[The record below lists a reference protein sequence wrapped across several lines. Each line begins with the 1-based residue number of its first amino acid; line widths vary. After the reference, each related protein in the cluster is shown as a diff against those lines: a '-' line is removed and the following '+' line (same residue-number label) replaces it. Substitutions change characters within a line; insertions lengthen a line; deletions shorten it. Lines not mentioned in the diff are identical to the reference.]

1 MRYAPMFMAYQRY
14 VLNYEPAKLQLKEL
28 AGKVNGVSLLIHNFC
43 TTAKVISLDTFL
55 ILPIQRLTRYEML
68 LGNILKQT
76 SQRHDD
82 FENLLHSLS
91 TLKEINDDINKKKE
105 EADNAKR
112 LEEIESNL
120 IEDHYAIPKNLW
132 EVRNRVYI
140 REGSLFDN
148 SGTWS
153 KRRTAYY
160 YFMFSDIMIKTR
172 TVNRKKGKDIKYA
185 YLDIIPFSKVVIGS
199 DESQNELM
207 DVTFSLVEKKPR
219 STKKPRIQSFACI
232 SENEKKSWIRDIEEA
247 INLNQLMAQ
256 VSPHD
261 K

>member
-172 TVNRKKGKDIKYA
+172 TVNRKKRKRHQICLPRHHTVQQSRHWFGRVAKRTDGRYLFLGRKKATKHQKAA
-185 YLDIIPFSKVVIGS
+185 YSILCLYFRKREEIMDQRHRRGHQSEPTDGSGFS
-199 DESQNELM
+199 
-207 DVTFSLVEKKPR
+207 T
-219 STKKPRIQSFACI
+219 
-232 SENEKKSWIRDIEEA
+232 
-247 INLNQLMAQ
+247 
-256 VSPHD
+256 
-261 K
+261 